1 MDRKFTRAKGGSSS
15 VNSGSGMYGN
25 TKSYADIN
33 SISKDLA
40 QNEKVQSA
48 AEYSKAISLL
58 DKTLTLG
65 LGINRPNKVRQLN
78 DATWSS
84 VNDGFH
90 RALKLLHKDSVG
102 HMKTAYGFNEV
113 EYDTEILPNYH
124 LIFSAFE
131 TFEDSKDTFDA
142 QAYKSTFESLINLLQ
157 SSYRMNGNKV
167 LFDALNFLRDSFSNG
182 LISFYEKEGLSNPVN
197 IANFFRDNGC
207 LTFIN
212 DLLPD
217 SVDVDPSNPE
227 HNTLL
232 LVAFDLYL
240 LDASTYS
247 TNPSDFNIA
256 LQDAFSRFGSIYVPV
271 DSPEGIV
278 REKFDHFSSVIDNS
292 FHDDKNLEDSFDIL
306 DSATF
311 ELNNLEMI
319 GSHIEPG
326 ISGTTVD
333 KLNDK
338 YKTVLE
344 EVSDAASGFNK
355 LKLSITRL
363 VDTMNSSLTL
373 SPPIDINEFID
384 PIPKRVDFKDVKNAT
399 KHIEYP
405 NFKFRNVSEFR
416 DIIKNIS
423 IPSSA
428 PAPSS
433 RFESLDAMTMSIS
446 MLCTETEFT
455 YAGINNPSQKS
466 LDLVTSSRI
475 VNRNLKTKLRA
486 ATESYGDLSQKLQNV
501 DMPLKTLT
509 FEESLTFAIQD
520 VLKHHPDIDANVLRE
535 ACQAHDVQH
544 FDRLITKS
552 KRMLNPEAIAR
563 LVSTLQVIY
572 SGDFKSLDENG
583 KECILAISKTGFS
596 RLQRQIDIYSK
607 GFANYKSVLALSK
620 IDSSAMSASER
631 IKFLLN
637 KAQEAT
643 SHLDHTASIISQGT
657 SFSDSLFQMAQ
668 SNRNYTDYLIRSGIP
683 FSEYEKLQRKS
694 GYRLG
699 SFGNYSKVGYRTR
712 RFTRGTTNIV
722 KGTAKGAYNYI
733 LKPFARA
740 TLGTIDFLSGNN
752 ISHYGGR
759 ALNYIIGKK
768 K

>member
-1 MDRKFTRAKGGSSS
+1 MVRKFRRAGGGSS
-15 VNSGSGMYGN
+15 SGSGMYGN
-25 TKSYADIN
+25 SKSYTNIN
-33 SISKDLA
+33 SISKDLSL
-40 QNEKVQSA
+40 NERVQSA
-48 AEYSKAISLL
+48 AEYDKALGLL
-58 DKTLTLG
+58 DKTLTFG
-65 LGINRPNKVRQLN
+65 LGINRPNKIRQLN
-78 DATWSS
+78 LATWSS

-102 HMKTAYGFNEV
+102 HMKTAYGFNEN

-131 TFEDSKDTFDA
+131 TFKDSKDNFDA
-142 QAYKSTFESLINLLQ
+142 QAYKSNFESLINLLQ

-167 LFDALNFLRDSFSNG
+167 LLDALNFLRDSFSNG

-240 LDASTYS
+240 LDAATYS
-247 TNPSDFNIA
+247 TNPGDFNVA

-278 REKFDHFSSVIDNS
+278 REKFDQFSSVIDNS
-292 FHDDKNLEDSFDIL
+292 FDAEKTLEGSFDIL
-306 DSATF
+306 DSASF
-311 ELNNLEMI
+311 ELANLEKI
-319 GSHIEPG
+319 GSHIDK
-326 ISGTTVD
+326 TTSPH
-333 KLNDK
+333 KFNPK
-338 YKTVLE
+338 YTKVLE

-373 SPPIDINEFID
+373 TPPIDINEFID
-384 PIPKRVDFKDVKNAT
+384 PTPKRVDFEDVGNNPQ
-399 KHIEYP
+399 HIEYP

-416 DIIKNIS
+416 DIVKNIS

-455 YAGINNPSQKS
+455 NAGINNPSQKS

-501 DMPLKTLT
+501 DIPLKTLT

-596 RLQRQIDIYSK
+596 RLQRQIDIYTK
-607 GFANYKSVLALSK
+607 GFANYKAVLALSE
-620 IDSSAMSASER
+620 IDASAMSTSER

-637 KAQEAT
+637 RAQEAT
-643 SHLDHTASIISQGT
+643 SHLNHTASIISQGV
-657 SFSDSLFQMAQ
+657 SFSDTLFQMAQ
-668 SNRNYTDYLIRSGIP
+668 SNRNHNDYLIRSGIP
-683 FSEYEKLQRKS
+683 YSEYVKIKQKS
-694 GYRLG
+694 GHILG
-699 SFGNYSKVGYRTR
+699 SNGILSNSNYNFKKFMRATSNV
-712 RFTRGTTNIV
+712 V
-722 KGTAKGAYNYI
+722 KGTAKGAYNYV
-733 LKPFARA
+733 LKPVTKA
-740 TLGTIDFLSGNN
+740 TIGIPFKVIDWFTGNR
-752 ISHYGGR
+752 ISNHSVS
-759 ALNYIIGKK
+759 AWNYISGKK

>member
-1 MDRKFTRAKGGSSS
+1 MVRNFRRAGGGSSP
-15 VNSGSGMYGN
+15 VNSGSGRYGN
-25 TKSYADIN
+25 SKSYANIN
-33 SISKDLA
+33 SISKDLS
-40 QNEKVQSA
+40 QNERVQSA
-48 AEYSKAISLL
+48 AEYAKALGLL

-102 HMKTAYGFNEV
+102 HMKTAYGFNEQ
-113 EYDTEILPNYH
+113 EYDTEILANYH

-142 QAYKSTFESLINLLQ
+142 QAYKSTFESLINLLH
-157 SSYRMNGNKV
+157 SSYRRNGNKV
-167 LFDALNFLRDSFSNG
+167 LLDALNFLRDSFSNG

-212 DLLPD
+212 VLLPD

-240 LDASTYS
+240 LDTAKYS
-247 TNPSDFNIA
+247 SNPNEFNVA
-256 LQDAFSRFGSIYVPV
+256 LHDAFSRFGSIYVPV

-278 REKFDHFSSVIDNS
+278 RDKFDQFSSSIDNA
-292 FHDDKNLEDSFDIL
+292 FQDDKTLEGSFDIL
-306 DSATF
+306 DSASF
-311 ELNNLEMI
+311 ELANLEKI
-319 GSHIEPG
+319 GSHIDK
-326 ISGTTVD
+326 TTSPHTF
-333 KLNDK
+333 NPK
-338 YKTVLE
+338 YTKVLE

-373 SPPIDINEFID
+373 TPPININEFID
-384 PIPKRVDFKDVKNAT
+384 PTPKRIDFKDVSNNPQ
-399 KHIEYP
+399 HIEYP
-405 NFKFRNVSEFR
+405 NLKFRDVSEFR
-416 DIIKNIS
+416 DIVKNIS
-423 IPSSA
+423 IPSST

-446 MLCTETEFT
+446 MLCTETEFAN
-455 YAGINNPSQKS
+455 AGINNPSQKS

-475 VNRNLKTKLRA
+475 VNRNLKTKIRA

-501 DMPLKTLT
+501 DIPLKTLT

-544 FDRLITKS
+544 FDTLITKS

-572 SGDFKSLDENG
+572 SGDFKSLDEKG
-583 KECILAISKTGFS
+583 KECILAISKTGFA

-607 GFANYKSVLALSK
+607 GFANYKAVLALSE
-620 IDSSAMSASER
+620 IDSSAMSTSER

-643 SHLDHTASIISQGT
+643 SHLDYTSSIISQGI
-657 SFSDSLFQMAQ
+657 SSSDSLFQMAQ
-668 SNRNYTDYLIRSGIP
+668 SNRNYSDHLIRSGIP
-683 FSEYEKLQRKS
+683 FREYEKLQKKS

-712 RFTRGTTNIV
+712 RFTRGTTNVV
-722 KGTAKGAYNYI
+722 KGTAKGAYEYI

-740 TLGTIDFLSGNN
+740 TLGTIDWLSGNN

>member
-1 MDRKFTRAKGGSSS
+1 MVRNFRRAGGGSSP

-25 TKSYADIN
+25 SKSYANIN
-33 SISKDLA
+33 SISKDLS
-40 QNEKVQSA
+40 QNERVQSA
-48 AEYSKAISLL
+48 AEYAKALGLL

-102 HMKTAYGFNEV
+102 HMKTAYGFNEQ
-113 EYDTEILPNYH
+113 EYDTEILANYH

-142 QAYKSTFESLINLLQ
+142 QAYKSTFESLINLLH
-157 SSYRMNGNKV
+157 SSYRRNGNKV
-167 LFDALNFLRDSFSNG
+167 LLDALNFLRDSFSNG

-212 DLLPD
+212 VLLPD

-240 LDASTYS
+240 LDTAKYS
-247 TNPSDFNIA
+247 SNPNEFNVA
-256 LQDAFSRFGSIYVPV
+256 LHDAFSRFGSIYVPV

-278 REKFDHFSSVIDNS
+278 RDKFDQFSSSIDNA
-292 FHDDKNLEDSFDIL
+292 FQDDKTLEGSFDIL
-306 DSATF
+306 DSASF
-311 ELNNLEMI
+311 ELANLEKI
-319 GSHIEPG
+319 GSHIDK
-326 ISGTTVD
+326 TTSPHTF
-333 KLNDK
+333 NPK
-338 YKTVLE
+338 YTKVLE

-373 SPPIDINEFID
+373 TPPININEFID
-384 PIPKRVDFKDVKNAT
+384 PTPKRIDFKDVSNNPQ
-399 KHIEYP
+399 HIEYP
-405 NFKFRNVSEFR
+405 NLKFRDVSEFR
-416 DIIKNIS
+416 DIVKNIS
-423 IPSSA
+423 IPSST

-446 MLCTETEFT
+446 MLCTETEFAN
-455 YAGINNPSQKS
+455 AGINNPSQKS

-475 VNRNLKTKLRA
+475 VNRNLKTKIRA

-501 DMPLKTLT
+501 DIPLKTLT

-544 FDRLITKS
+544 FDTLITKS

-572 SGDFKSLDENG
+572 SGDFKSLDEKG
-583 KECILAISKTGFS
+583 KECILAISKTGFA

-607 GFANYKSVLALSK
+607 GFANYKAVLALSE
-620 IDSSAMSASER
+620 IDSSAMSTSER

-643 SHLDHTASIISQGT
+643 SHLDYTSSIISQGI
-657 SFSDSLFQMAQ
+657 SSSDSLFQMAQ
-668 SNRNYTDYLIRSGIP
+668 SNRNYSDHLIRSGIP
-683 FSEYEKLQRKS
+683 FREYEKLQKKS

-712 RFTRGTTNIV
+712 RFTRGTTNVV
-722 KGTAKGAYNYI
+722 KGTAKGAYEYI

-740 TLGTIDFLSGNN
+740 TLGTIDWLSGNN